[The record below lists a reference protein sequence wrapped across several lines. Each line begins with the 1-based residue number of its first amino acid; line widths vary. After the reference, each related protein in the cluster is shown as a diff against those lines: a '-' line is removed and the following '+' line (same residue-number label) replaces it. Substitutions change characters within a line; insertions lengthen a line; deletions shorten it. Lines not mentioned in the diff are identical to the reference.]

1 MWFLMNRSRSQVPGP
16 PPSAL
21 GPPDAPRE
29 PAAAERMT
37 DAVEAHDRLELAL
50 RVSAHQH
57 V

>member
-21 GPPDAPRE
+21 GPPDARRE

-50 RVSAHQH
+50 RVSAHEH